1 MRQRTYLY
9 IFFTI
14 LAFCLIA
21 FSGIQ
26 SAGAQSIAKELLED
40 TPRKE
45 TPPPQTQT
53 PPAPKNDL
61 DDVPDEYIEEAIN
74 YNKYCH
80 STSLSRHQNCECL
93 AARYLDKRI
102 EIGPE
107 ADRSSIMLAIEGK
120 CPDATEAAGHHY
132 NRCISNATIMPPKI
146 PIEEFC
152 ECFANTYAKL
162 FERYELKPNSRT
174 FVSLQTQAMVTCRN
188 PEMAK
193 KLYPY
198 QPR

>member
-1 MRQRTYLY
+1 MRQYACLY
-9 IFFTI
+9 TFFMMSA
-14 LAFCLIA
+14 LCLIA

-61 DDVPDEYIEEAIN
+61 DDVPDEYIEEAIS
-74 YNKYCH
+74 YNEYCH
-80 STSLSRHQNCECL
+80 STSISRHQNCECL

-102 EIGPE
+102 EMGPE
-107 ADRSSIMLAIEGK
+107 VDESSIMLAIEGK

-132 NRCISNATIMPPKI
+132 NQCIANGPIMPGEI
-146 PIEEFC
+146 PLEEFC

-162 FERYELKPNSRT
+162 FELYKLKPNSRT
-174 FVSLQTQAMVTCRN
+174 FVHVQTQAMVTCRD
-188 PEMAK
+188 PQLAK